1 MLCEKCKVN
10 QANVKYSQNINGVK
24 VDYNLCDSC
33 FNLLKINNSFI
44 DNFFNSFFSSHT
56 LNHTYE
62 KNCICN
68 VCGNTFERFKNSGEM
83 GCSNCYDTFK
93 DKLEPIFNDIQQ
105 KSIHIGKQPK
115 NLEAYKPRTDSIKL
129 LKEKLNIAINNENYE
144 EAIKLR
150 DKIKE
155 LERGDM

>member
-1 MLCEKCKVN
+1 
-10 QANVKYSQNINGVK
+10 
-24 VDYNLCDSC
+24 
-33 FNLLKINNSFI
+33 
-44 DNFFNSFFSSHT
+44 
-56 LNHTYE
+56 
-62 KNCICN
+62 
-68 VCGNTFERFKNSGEM
+68 M

-115 NLEAYKPRTDSIKL
+115 NLEAYKPSTDSIEL

-155 LERGDM
+155 LERGDV